1 MSFFLLEWNDEY
13 LSQRIVAGS
22 FVETD
27 AQEILKSEI
36 IKQLQI
42 IEGKSKAEAELIY
55 AYKQQDINNDDSEI
69 DLEISQFGATL
80 RYGSGY
86 EERLTL
92 VHYEEKDMKDGKE

>member
-1 MSFFLLEWNDEY
+1 MGIFLVEWNDEY
-13 LSQRIVAGS
+13 LSQRIVTGPFAES
-22 FVETD
+22 N

-42 IEGKSKAEAELIY
+42 IEGKSDKEAEVIY
-55 AYKQQDINNDDSEI
+55 TYKQQDIGNDYAEI
-69 DLEISQFGATL
+69 DLNISQFGATL

-92 VHYEEKDMKDGKE
+92 VNYEPV